1 MTIKIVRSS
10 NNFLLVGGRGGIS
23 LTIDCSK
30 QLAGYNADRNLLNA
44 DCDLLA
50 GFSTAHDVDS
60 LPPSL
65 IDSFNRHCG
74 LQRRPVFKGEQF
86 APILA
91 QHLDEIRDL
100 PEASVDSIDI
110 ICNKFEE
117 LREVFSQDLKRRDP
131 LPDVS
136 LSKLLHFVH
145 PVSFWILDS
154 RVMTV
159 LDIWGYSRSFSGFGR
174 LLDDLF
180 RVQEFEGLRA
190 FLEQKNTQLIGNHPL
205 NSLPC
210 SFLKILD
217 KVLWFTGD

>member
-10 NNFLLVGGRGGIS
+10 NNFLLVGGCGGIS

-60 LPPSL
+60 LPPL
-65 IDSFNRHCG
+65 IDSLNTRYG

-91 QHLDEIRDL
+91 QHLDEIWAL
-100 PEASVDSIDI
+100 PKASVDSIDI
-110 ICNKFEE
+110 ICSKFEE
-117 LREVFSQDLKRRDP
+117 LREAFSQALKRRYP

-159 LDIWGYSRSFSGFGR
+159 LDIWGYPRSFSGHRFKLTSYAKR
-174 LLDDLF
+174 SVYTF
-180 RVQEFEGLRA
+180 
-190 FLEQKNTQLIGNHPL
+190 
-205 NSLPC
+205 
-210 SFLKILD
+210 
-217 KVLWFTGD
+217 